1 MSLTL
6 KEDKFKLDER
16 LLKLGG
22 QGDLVNQVRT
32 ELDKKLSSISQVQ
45 TKLEKSTVS
54 LEDTS
59 RSCSKELTS
68 IRSDLTTC
76 RTTAEKCVKNVEDN
90 SGKIFGC
97 VHDCEMLKD
106 NLGKFLTITIL
117 KDFSITLLNY

>member
-32 ELDKKLSSISQVQ
+32 ELDKKLSSISAVQ